1 MAETTR
7 QFKHTWQVIVS
18 NRLAIKLLSSRVAI
32 YDWVLH
38 KYLQYYINYQV
49 TPDHFLTGLDSL
61 GTRHLTF
68 QVLDPTELTWF
79 LETISCHL
87 HTHYIYITFPIF
99 TSNTASLPSICV
111 NVILVALAN
120 NEVWSSNLWRHL
132 WFISWAL
139 YNSFIALA
147 VTLFFLQ
154 LLMALK
160 PLISNPHLALTPEN
174 IRPIDRYCM
183 FFSVVI
189 CFGFFAIY

>member
-1 MAETTR
+1 MIEYCTNIFNITLIIR
-7 QFKHTWQVIVS
+7 WLQIISLQ
-18 NRLAIKLLSSRVAI
+18 
-32 YDWVLH
+32 DW
-38 KYLQYYINYQV
+38 
-49 TPDHFLTGLDSL
+49 TSL

-79 LETISCHL
+79 LETISCQL

-99 TSNTASLPSICV
+99 TSNTASLLSICL
-111 NVILVALAN
+111 NAILVALAN

-132 WFISWAL
+132 WSISWAL
-139 YNSFIALA
+139 YNSFKALA
-147 VTLFFLQ
+147 VTLLFLQ

-189 CFGFFAIY
+189 CFGFLCYILRLFCLAPTLALHV